1 MELTERIILSLI
13 KFLENNNDI
22 LGAKSINRIT
32 PKEKDLP
39 AIIIREGTSSYR
51 DIEIGSRLYKR
62 QITLYIEIFA
72 NNDSERLTLKDK
84 VISLLR
90 KNSIPIYDISAG
102 EGEYVFGEPTDYMN
116 VIDMTDYRI
125 RLGEDLANLDLIDR
139 YRHLINVTFDIGK
152 IE

>member
-51 DIEIGSRLYKR
+51 DIEIGSRFYKR

-72 NNDSERLTLKDK
+72 NNDAERLTLKDK

>member
-1 MELTERIILSLI
+1 MEITERVILSLI
-13 KFLENNNDI
+13 KFLENNNDT

-39 AIIIREGTSSYR
+39 AIIIREGTSSYK

-72 NNDSERLTLKDK
+72 NNDAERLTLKDK

-139 YRHLINVTFDIGK
+139 HRHLINVTFDIGK

>member
-72 NNDSERLTLKDK
+72 NNDAERLTLKDK